1 MMTHGMFLAWMVLA
15 VVLGLAELA
24 IPGIYLVFAAMA
36 AAIVGVA
43 TIAIPALPITAQLV
57 LFCFWSV
64 VTSLI
69 AYRWYGNSS
78 DDTADPMLND
88 RAARLIGEIV
98 TVTEAIAQNQGRVK
112 LGDSE
117 WMARGPDLPAGTRAR
132 VIGVEATAVLVE
144 RLPPSLPAD

>member
-1 MMTHGMFLAWMVLA
+1 MMTHGLFLAWMVLA

-24 IPGIYLVFAAMA
+24 IPGTYLVFAAMA

-43 TIAIPALPITAQLV
+43 TIALPVLPVTAQLV
-57 LFCFWSV
+57 LFGFWSV

-69 AYRWYGNSS
+69 AYRWYGNRGG
-78 DDTADPMLND
+78 DTSDPMLND

-98 TVTEAIAQNQGRVK
+98 TVTEAIAQDRGRVK

-144 RLPPSLPAD
+144 RLPPSLPAE